1 MSIVIAGATGKLGG
15 LAAGSLIRRGVAP
28 GDIIAAGRNTDRLAE
43 HAAKGL
49 RTARI
54 DMDDRASLD
63 RAFAGATSLLL
74 VSVNGNPRRVEQHRD
89 AIESAAAAGIGL
101 IVYTSFLRCD
111 SNSMHPDHCATEL
124 ILRDCG
130 VPHVILRNGS
140 YFDFCTRRIPFFRE
154 HGRITGAAGDG
165 LMGAV
170 ARADLADVAAA
181 VVLSPGTT
189 DVTYELAGDQPFTMT
204 EFAAELSRQTGQ
216 DIPYV
221 NMTIDDY
228 IADLVGAG
236 MGEAHAKGL
245 ANVDREIALGEMSS
259 ASGDLVRLLGR
270 PLVTLADRIAE
281 ALA

>member
-1 MSIVIAGATGKLGG
+1 MSIVIAGATGKFGS
-15 LAAGSLIRRGVAP
+15 LAAAALIRRGVSP
-28 GDIIAAGRNTDRLAE
+28 GDIVAAGRNADGLAG

-63 RAFAGATSLLL
+63 AAFAGAQSLLL
-74 VSVNGNPRRVEQHRD
+74 VSVNGNPRRVAQHRE
-89 AIESAAAAGIGL
+89 AIEAARAAGIGM

-111 SNSMHPDHCATEL
+111 SNSMHPDHYATEL

-130 VPHVILRNGS
+130 VPYVILRNAS

-154 HGRITGAAGDG
+154 QGRITGAAGEG

-170 ARADLADVAAA
+170 ARADLADAAAA
-181 VVLSPGTT
+181 VVVSPGPT
-189 DVTYELAGDQPFTMT
+189 DATYELASDQPFTMT
-204 EFAAELSRQTGQ
+204 EFAAALSHQTGE

-221 NMTIDDY
+221 NMSVDDY
-228 IADLVGAG
+228 IADLVGTG
-236 MGEAHAKGL
+236 MGEAPAKGL
-245 ANVDREIALGEMSS
+245 ANVDHEIALGEMWC
-259 ASGDLVRLLGR
+259 ASGDLVRLLRR
-270 PLVTLADRIAE
+270 PLITLAEAIAQ